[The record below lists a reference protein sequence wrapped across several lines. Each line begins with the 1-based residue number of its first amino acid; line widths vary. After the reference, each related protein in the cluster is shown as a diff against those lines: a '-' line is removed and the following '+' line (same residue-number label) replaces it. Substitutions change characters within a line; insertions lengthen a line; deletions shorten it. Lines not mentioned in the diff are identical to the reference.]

1 MWTFLIYL
9 VLIFALSKIILPLS
23 VQYAFLKHFNIN
35 IQNVRFFFSYCD
47 KDSINIISIDG

>member
-1 MWTFLIYL
+1 MWL
-9 VLIFALSKIILPLS
+9 VRNILSIMPQS

-47 KDSINIISIDG
+47 KDSINVISIDG